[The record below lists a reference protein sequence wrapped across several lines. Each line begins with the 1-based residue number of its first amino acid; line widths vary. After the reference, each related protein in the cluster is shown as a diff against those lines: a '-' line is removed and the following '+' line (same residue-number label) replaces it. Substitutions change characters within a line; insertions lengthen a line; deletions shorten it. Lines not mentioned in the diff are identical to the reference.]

1 MRPYANVLQEVRNNM
16 MGYDVKEVHQKLG
29 VGISLSE
36 DELQKYS
43 EFLIRVDQDYVN
55 FVNKKMVTVESEGW
69 WNELNEIN

>member
-1 MRPYANVLQEVRNNM
+1 M

-55 FVNKKMVTVESEGW
+55 FVNKKIVTVESEGW
-69 WNELNEIN
+69 WNE